1 MVERKVTKTRYTS
14 GRATIANFIRAAER
28 VLAEQGHAALSL
40 RRVAQE
46 CGLPTGNVSYYFP
59 AKQQLIKAM
68 LDSIVADLAAPMD
81 ELERWAADHPNDGL
95 VKYLSGWM
103 KFNEESRVAR
113 IYVEIWSMANNDP
126 EVRAH
131 LDQYY
136 AHGEA
141 RVRRMLARLNPE
153 LSAEAMDTLSIFAIS
168 IMEGLMLF
176 GNNGHRHARHMPILA
191 AYAMDAVLHH
201 ARSPDS
207 ASLRSLVDQYQQ
219 ATAVPTV

>member
-14 GRATIANFIRAAER
+14 GRATIANIIRAAER

-113 IYVEIWSMANNDP
+113 IYVEMS
-126 EVRAH
+126 RA
-131 LDQYY
+131 
-136 AHGEA
+136 
-141 RVRRMLARLNPE
+141 
-153 LSAEAMDTLSIFAIS
+153 ST
-168 IMEGLMLF
+168 
-176 GNNGHRHARHMPILA
+176 
-191 AYAMDAVLHH
+191 
-201 ARSPDS
+201 
-207 ASLRSLVDQYQQ
+207 
-219 ATAVPTV
+219 